1 MGILKKVLVVI
12 LVLLLAFAGWFFFIF
27 AKTPLY
33 SLGMVGYAY
42 WAKDYPRFERHVDI
56 GAIVNNGYDDLS
68 AVYLKGTTDVVKK
81 GVSNLLDKIS
91 SKGIFGKLASKE
103 AEKAVAKIDPA
114 LKQKITNEVTKLAK
128 SYFAK
133 PEEAKQAGTESKG
146 NKLSLKDIMEV
157 ENDGKN
163 ALMSIV
169 LQNGKKEEL
178 PIQCLMSRIDNDEW
192 KVVGIANIA
201 NIVANRQKFSE

>member
-1 MGILKKVLVVI
+1 MKKILLVVF
-12 LVLLLAFAGWFFFIF
+12 VLLLAFAGWFFFIF

-42 WAKDYPRFERHVDI
+42 WTRDYPRFERHVDL
-56 GAIVNNGYDDLS
+56 GAIVNNGYEDLS

-81 GVSNLLDKIS
+81 GVSNLLSKIS
-91 SKGIFGKLASKE
+91 SKGILGKIASKE

-114 LKQKITNEVTKLAK
+114 LKQKITVEVTKIAK

-133 PEEAKQAGTESKG
+133 PEEAKAAGTSSKSNIG
-146 NKLSLKDIMEV
+146 LKDIVEV

-169 LQNGKKEEL
+169 LENSKKEVL
-178 PIQCLMSRIDNDEW
+178 PVQCLMSRIDSGEW

-201 NIVANRQKFSE
+201 EIVQNRQKFQQ